1 MSYPYYCAH
10 SFVEVCLRNL
20 QSKIAIQHEAD
31 AKTGHERYFIAPKA
45 TDAEMDE

>member
-1 MSYPYYCAH
+1 M
-10 SFVEVCLRNL
+10 

-31 AKTGHERYFIAPKA
+31 GKTGQARYFIAPKA